1 MGLDLV
7 SFLVRDYDEAIR
19 FFVDALGFE
28 VSEDSPSVDGDG
40 GSKRWVVV
48 RPAGPGSG
56 VLLAKARGDEQE
68 SLVGRQFAGRVGL
81 FLRVADF
88 DEAFE
93 RMRTYGVTFRTSPR
107 QEAYGSV
114 AVFEDLYGNKWD
126 LLGPPS
132 T

>member
-1 MGLDLV
+1 M
-7 SFLVRDYDEAIR
+7 
-19 FFVDALGFE
+19 
-28 VSEDSPSVDGDG
+28 
-40 GSKRWVVV
+40 V
-48 RPAGPGSG
+48 RPSGQGSG

-88 DEAFE
+88 DGAYE
-93 RMRTYGVTFRTSPR
+93 RMRTYGVTFHTQPR

-126 LLGPPS
+126 LLGPS
-132 T
+132 AA

>member
-1 MGLDLV
+1 M

-19 FFVDALGFE
+19 FFVEALGFE
-28 VSEDSPSVDGDG
+28 LSEDSPSLDGDG

-48 RPAGPGSG
+48 RPPGPGSG
-56 VLLAKARGDEQE
+56 VLLARARGDDQE

-88 DEAFE
+88 DEAFN
-93 RMRTYGVTFRTSPR
+93 RMRAYGVTFHTVPR
-107 QEAYGSV
+107 REAYGTV

-126 LLGPPS
+126 LLGQRAG
-132 T
+132 